1 MFGLRGRKAWRERR
15 QALEHQLD
23 LVEAELRRLGYWSD
37 DPPDVPASSSFLDAP
52 SFELWLQCVFLP
64 NARDRIKT
72 GNLPERS
79 QVGLMAMRQYDYH
92 SSVPEA
98 HTLVG
103 LLNDFDRLIEA
114 S

>member
-1 MFGLRGRKAWRERR
+1 MFGSRRRKNQRERR
-15 QALEHQLD
+15 RALEDQLD
-23 LVEAELRRLGYWSD
+23 LIEAEMRRIGYWSD
-37 DPPDVPASSSFLDAP
+37 NPPDVPASTSFLEAP

-64 NARDRIKT
+64 NARERIKT

-98 HTLVG
+98 QTLVQ
-103 LLNDFDRLIEA
+103 LLHDFDRLVEA